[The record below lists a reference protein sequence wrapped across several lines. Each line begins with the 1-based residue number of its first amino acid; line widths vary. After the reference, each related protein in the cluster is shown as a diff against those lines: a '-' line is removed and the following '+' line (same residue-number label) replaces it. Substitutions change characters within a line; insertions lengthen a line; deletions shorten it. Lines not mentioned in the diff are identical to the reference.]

1 MAATTGVYVER
12 YAWSRRTT
20 SIVVGGAV
28 LISAAIGLQ
37 REWLP
42 TIALFAAGGLVLL
55 WGAAQYRVALRVD
68 ARGVTLGGSPPHYRA
83 TTAVVPWTDIV
94 SVMLWRQVLPTGAL
108 MPYLGLERR
117 PGAAALPAA
126 SPRHT
131 RPVHPQSRGPHS
143 DSPGPHPESPGPRP
157 RSRGPHPDSQGPR
170 LPDGLAPDIPLDVL
184 MASRAVDGWRLD
196 RRALA
201 RAVAG
206 FAPDVRVL
214 DADTGLQITPE
225 TG

>member
-1 MAATTGVYVER
+1 MAAATSVYVER

-42 TIALFAAGGLVLL
+42 TIALFAAGGLILV

-68 ARGVTLGGSPPHYRA
+68 ARGVTLGGSPLHYQA
-83 TTAVVPWTDIV
+83 TTAVVPWADIA
-94 SVMLWRQVLPTGAL
+94 SVVLWRQVLPTGVL
-108 MPYLGLERR
+108 MPYLGLKRR
-117 PGAAALPAA
+117 PGAAELPAA
-126 SPRHT
+126 SPSHT
-131 RPVHPQSRGPHS
+131 RPVLPQGRRPRVP
-143 DSPGPHPESPGPRP
+143 DIPGPDS
-157 RSRGPHPDSQGPR
+157 RSRGSHRPE
-170 LPDGLAPDIPLDVL
+170 GLAPDIALDVL
-184 MASRAVDGWRLD
+184 MASRAVDRWRLD

-214 DADTGLQITPE
+214 DADTGRQITAE